1 MKKILFI
8 LFATTLLS
16 CSKDDPAPVVK
27 DCGCDKLFL
36 QKTIIVNPNGNTIS
50 DTGWQPYG
58 LIKESTTI
66 KDCTQNGKVVYRFE
80 QSGTQGSNS
89 VLQLIEHR
97 LECK

>member
-1 MKKILFI
+1 MKKLIFI
-8 LFATTLLS
+8 LTVTTLLS

-36 QKTIIVNPNGNTIS
+36 QKIIIANPNGNTIS

-58 LIKESTTI
+58 PVKESTTI
-66 KDCTQNGKVVYRFE
+66 KDCTQNGKVVFTF
-80 QSGTQGSNS
+80 QQNGTQGVNS

-97 LECK
+97 LDCK